1 MYWFLIGIAVNICGS
16 LLCNLG
22 TNYMKNGHNLS
33 KRSRKYNQQNTER
46 PTVAMCSTDYWRLGL
61 IMFIIGS
68 IINFCSFAFAAQS
81 LLACLGSV
89 QFISNVFFARIIL
102 KERPSVHTYIAT
114 GVIVIGII
122 ITVIFSNHK
131 SETYTSKE
139 LISLYDDTY
148 LTFLVCVGVVLTIAE
163 LSYCYYTSR
172 LESSQSLPFTNIIR
186 PCSYSLVSATIGTQS
201 ILQSKCLAEI
211 IKNNVIDNKNMDDNE
226 TQQDQSTFVDL
237 YVYFVCVIFLIG
249 ISFWLYRLNNA
260 LKLFPG
266 LIIIPLLQVFW
277 TTSAIIQGGIY
288 FKEFEG
294 ISRGRL
300 TGFIVGMCVIFLG
313 VFLLTSSI
321 PQDHKTRRRNPSSA
335 RKSNDTGA
343 ITNSVDEYKHVVVDD
358 AKLNLSSVDDDDD
371 DFQDDVEDTALET
384 SFETTD
390 SVENP
395 VHSSSDSNIEMV
407 ETKTLL
413 KQ

>member
-1 MYWFLIGIAVNICGS
+1 
-16 LLCNLG
+16 
-22 TNYMKNGHNLS
+22 MKNGHNLS
-33 KRSRKYNQQNTER
+33 RRKKRRNNPQNVDKLKS
-46 PTVAMCSTDYWRLGL
+46 TVCNIDYWRLGL

-89 QFISNVFFARIIL
+89 QFISNVFFARVIL
-102 KERPSVHTYIAT
+102 NEKPSIYTYIST

-148 LTFLVCVGVVLTIAE
+148 LTFLLCIGAILTIAE
-163 LSYCYYTSR
+163 LAYCYYTSR
-172 LESSQSLPFTNIIR
+172 QESSQALPFTNIIR

-201 ILQSKCLAEI
+201 ILQSKCLAEL
-211 IKNNVIDNKNMDDNE
+211 IKNNIIDNKNMDDNE
-226 TQQDQSTFVDL
+226 TAENQSTFVDL
-237 YVYFVCVIFLIG
+237 YVYFVCIIFLLG

-266 LIIIPLLQVFW
+266 LVIIPLLQVFW

-294 ISRGRL
+294 ISKGKL
-300 TGFIVGMCVIFLG
+300 TGFIFGMCIIFFG

-321 PQDHKTRRRNPSSA
+321 PQDSQKIRTRRNPPNIRKMNDPGIISS
-335 RKSNDTGA
+335 N
-343 ITNSVDEYKHVVVDD
+343 VEEYKNVVVDETR
-358 AKLNLSSVDDDDD
+358 LNLSSLDDDDEDD
-371 DFQDDVEDTALET
+371 DFQDEVGDTTLET

-395 VHSSSDSNIEMV
+395 VHNSSDSNIEMI
-407 ETKTLL
+407 ESKTLL

>member
-1 MYWFLIGIAVNICGS
+1 
-16 LLCNLG
+16 
-22 TNYMKNGHNLS
+22 MKNGHNLS
-33 KRSRKYNQQNTER
+33 RRKKRRNDSQNEDKLQS
-46 PTVAMCSTDYWRLGL
+46 TVCSIGYWRLGL

-68 IINFCSFAFAAQS
+68 VINFCSFAFAAQS

-102 KERPSVHTYIAT
+102 KEKPSIYTYIST

-148 LTFLVCVGVVLTIAE
+148 LAFLFCIGAILTIAE

-172 LESSQSLPFTNIIR
+172 QEKAQSLPFTNIIR

-201 ILQSKCLAEI
+201 ILQSKCLAEL
-211 IKNNVIDNKNMDDNE
+211 IKNNIVDNKNMDDNE
-226 TQQDQSTFVDL
+226 TAEDQSTFVDL
-237 YVYFVCVIFLIG
+237 YVYFVCIIFLLG

-266 LIIIPLLQVFW
+266 LVIIPLLQVFW

-294 ISRGRL
+294 ISKGKL
-300 TGFIVGMCVIFLG
+300 TGFIIGMCVIFFG

-321 PQDHKTRRRNPSSA
+321 PQDSQKVRIRRNPSHV
-335 RKSNDTGA
+335 RKMNDPGTISN
-343 ITNSVDEYKHVVVDD
+343 NVDEYKNVVVDETR
-358 AKLNLSSVDDDDD
+358 LNLSSLDDDDD
-371 DFQDDVEDTALET
+371 GDDFQDEVGDTALET

-395 VHSSSDSNIEMV
+395 VHDGSDSNIEMI
-407 ETKTLL
+407 ESKTLL